1 MKRGSLYRKI
11 ISALFCTVLCSSA
24 VLSVSA
30 EEYGVDISRYQGDIS
45 WEDFAK
51 SGMSF
56 AILRTGTTTYGI
68 DSRFEEYYEGTR
80 KAGIK
85 AGAYLYIS
93 ALTLEEFKDA
103 AEQFLGYLEGKNW
116 EMPVY
121 IDLEDNEQTL
131 MGKERL
137 TTCAIACMNIIRD
150 AGYTTGIY
158 SNKNWFTNF
167 LDRDLIEKAG
177 FEIWYAQYP
186 AELVNPHDY
195 DKSDV
200 CGIWQYSSHGKVEGI
215 PYSYVD
221 LNIAYRIYNVSRSEK
236 QPGDLW
242 YLPYLSRKVMRCGP
256 GMEYGEIV
264 PVPQNTF
271 ISVSEKKENDGA
283 VWGKFTFDGY
293 VGWCDLEGAVE
304 YSSPCFTDP
313 YLFYDV
319 NMDGV
324 INVKDDIELK
334 SYILGNSQNGTSADL
349 NGDGC
354 VNVFDRQRLRAYILG
369 AEG

>member
-1 MKRGSLYRKI
+1 MGSLYKKI
-11 ISALFCTVLCSSA
+11 ISIVLCAAFGSSA
-24 VLSVSA
+24 FSSVSA
-30 EEYGVDISRYQGDIS
+30 EEYGVDISRYQGEIF
-45 WEDFAK
+45 WEEFAQ

-80 KAGIK
+80 TAGVK

-93 ALTLEEFKDA
+93 ALSLEEFRDA
-103 AEQFLGYLEGKNW
+103 AEQFISYLDGKDW

-137 TTCAIACMNIIRD
+137 TTCALACMNIIRD

-167 LDRDLIEKAG
+167 VDRDLIEKAG

-186 AELVNPHDY
+186 AQLVNPLDY

-215 PYSYVD
+215 PYSWVD
-221 LNIAYRIYNVSRSEK
+221 LNIAYRIYNITREDREA
-236 QPGDLW
+236 GNLW
-242 YLPYLSRKVMRCGP
+242 LLPYLSRKVMRSGP
-256 GMEYGEIV
+256 GMEYGDIM

-271 ISVSEKKENDGA
+271 ISVSDIKEIDG
-283 VWGKFTFDGY
+283 VLWGQFRFDGY
-293 VGWCDLEGAVE
+293 VGWCDLEGAVSI
-304 YSSPCFTDP
+304 SSPDNFIDP

-319 NMDGV
+319 NMDGL
-324 INVKDDIELK
+324 INARDDAELK
-334 SYILGNSQNGTSADL
+334 SYVLEDMKNGSCADL
-349 NGDGC
+349 NGDGK
-354 VNVFDRQRLRAYILG
+354 VNVLDCQRLKAYVLSTLK
-369 AEG
+369 